1 MKTEK
6 IKIQESWKQ
15 GKTMNEN
22 EIDGSNPASQ
32 NSLCFFFPYN
42 AAIRLP
48 LWSKPTFWFHYLEQ
62 IQELKELCP
71 ILKSHKRCLVQFGLL
86 AAKI

>member
-1 MKTEK
+1 MRTEK
-6 IKIQESWKQ
+6 IKIQESWKL
-15 GKTMNEN
+15 GKTVNEN
-22 EIDGSNPASQ
+22 ENDGSNPAAQ

-48 LWSKPTFWFHYLEQ
+48 AWSKPTFWFHYLEQ
-62 IQELKELCP
+62 ILELKELCP
-71 ILKSHKRCLVQFGLL
+71 IFESHKRCLVQFGLL